1 MDILELL
8 IGTKNRAKQRSLNQ
22 IVSALPIKVLLP
34 LQVSG
39 LPQTIVEE
47 EQDSHLGNARE
58 KALVWSRSFH
68 GLTVST
74 DGGLLIP
81 GLGQNWN
88 SLTTKRF
95 AGDTAGDPER
105 IKMLLDLLKEH
116 SNGDRRAQFVEAV
129 AIANDG
135 HLVDSW
141 EAVSAMGWL
150 NEGYEQDQICDEF
163 WISAIWSFPTL
174 GKNYSALS
182 SEERMLVDAPW
193 MSLKPHIQDAIMSLL
208 NKP

>member
-34 LQVSG
+34 HQVSG

-47 EQDSHLGNARE
+47 EQASHLGNARE

-105 IKMLLDLLKEH
+105 IKMLLDLIKEH
-116 SNGDRRAQFVEAV
+116 SNGDRRAQFVEAG
-129 AIANDG
+129 AIANHATKAQADA
-135 HLVDSW
+135 D
-141 EAVSAMGWL
+141 
-150 NEGYEQDQICDEF
+150 DESCPPF
-163 WISAIWSFPTL
+163 ASNP
-174 GKNYSALS
+174 
-182 SEERMLVDAPW
+182 
-193 MSLKPHIQDAIMSLL
+193 KPIR
-208 NKP
+208 